1 MKKKRKTI
9 IESGLELP
17 PITTGSRKK
26 ARKNFAADPIA
37 VQTCTAIHTKVS
49 TRWRERERERE
60 RAADGVSDLAFQA
73 TLEERQREEIISL
86 YAVCK
91 DGREGVMQ
99 APAAAVASATFKQQ

>member
-49 TRWRERERERE
+49 TRWRERER
-60 RAADGVSDLAFQA
+60 ATPADGVSDLAFQA

-91 DGREGVMQ
+91 DGRVGVMQ

>member
-26 ARKNFAADPIA
+26 REKTLQQIRLLCRHAQLF
-37 VQTCTAIHTKVS
+37 
-49 TRWRERERERE
+49 TRRSVRVGERERERE